1 MVEQLLGLGVEILRL
16 IPLILALYFPALMG
30 LVLLKE
36 RGESHRAKAAAVFV
50 LGFGVILSIHVVF
63 TSVSALQVTGVL
75 ALALV
80 QIAVAL
86 ALAFVTVYR
95 LAD

>member
-1 MVEQLLGLGVEILRL
+1 LGVEALRL
-16 IPLILALYFPALMG
+16 IPLVLALYFPALIG

-36 RGESHRAKAAAVFV
+36 RGEGYKAKAAAVFA
-50 LGFGVILSIHVVF
+50 LGFGLILFTNVVF
-63 TSVSALQVTGVL
+63 TSVSASQVTAILTL
-75 ALALV
+75 ALI

-86 ALAFVTVYR
+86 LLAYLTVYK

>member
-1 MVEQLLGLGVEILRL
+1 VIEQLLAVGVEVLRL
-16 IPLILALYFPALMG
+16 IPLILALYLPAVMG

-36 RGESHRAKAAAVFV
+36 RGEGYKAKAAAVFV
-50 LGFGVILSIHVVF
+50 LGFGLILLIHVIF
-63 TSVSALQVTGVL
+63 TSVSALQVTGTLV
-75 ALALV
+75 LALV

-86 ALAFVTVYR
+86 LLAFFTVYR